1 MDDFSNSTWT
11 KGVEYLYIKGS
22 NHFLPK
28 KLGIICLI
36 QSIPTAENKIICNII
51 GKVFFW
57 LLKKTPLIL
66 ICILDNTLYYVI
78 LRHIN
83 QLGLARLSNKICKFL
98 CEFFTT
104 PKSFF

>member
-51 GKVFFW
+51 GKVFFGCKKNPTNADLYFRQHS
-57 LLKKTPLIL
+57 LLCYSQT
-66 ICILDNTLYYVI
+66 
-78 LRHIN
+78 H
-83 QLGLARLSNKICKFL
+83 
-98 CEFFTT
+98 
-104 PKSFF
+104 KSTWFSSSL